1 MSSIDLSGKVA
12 IVTGASR
19 GMGREMADAIIEAG
33 GRAGLL
39 SPDVAELEKTVAE
52 INAARGEGSA
62 IALPYGIDDYAQCE
76 MARADTLAAFGAL
89 HMVVNN
95 AALGQLNVVAK
106 GATDTSVNFWET
118 DPLRWAQVIRVN
130 VVGTY
135 NMCRAVAPHLIE
147 QGWGRIVNVT
157 TSLGTMQRRGNSPYG
172 PSKGAIEAETL
183 IFADELRETGVTCNS
198 LIPGGAVG
206 TAFVPPNYLQDRK
219 LVAKEVMRAPIQWLA
234 SELSDGHTGE
244 RYVGNRWD
252 MSLPPIE
259 AAKGALEAPVYRTP
273 GPRQNLNTARD
284 WAKA

>member
-1 MSSIDLSGKVA
+1 MTAIDLSGKVA

-33 GRAGLL
+33 GKAGML
-39 SPDVAELEKTVAE
+39 SPDVKELEQAVAE
-52 INAARGEGSA
+52 VNAARGEGSA
-62 IALPYGIDDYAQCE
+62 IALPYAIDDYAQCE
-76 MARADTLAAFGAL
+76 RACADTIKAFGAL
-89 HMVVNN
+89 HIVVNN
-95 AALGQLNVVAK
+95 AALGQLNVLPK
-106 GATDTSVNFWET
+106 DTTDTSVNFWET
-118 DPLRWAQVIRVN
+118 DPARWAQVINVN

-135 NMCRAVAPHLIE
+135 NMCRAAAPHLIK

-157 TSLGTMQRRGNSPYG
+157 TSLGTIQRKGNAPYG

-183 IFADELRETGVTCNS
+183 IFAEELEGSGVTCNS

-206 TAFVPPNYLQDRK
+206 TAFVPKNYAAGRK

-234 SELSDGHTGE
+234 SDLSNGHTGE

-252 MSLPPIE
+252 ESLAPDE

-273 GPRQNLNTARD
+273 GPRENIVRD
-284 WAKA
+284 WAKT